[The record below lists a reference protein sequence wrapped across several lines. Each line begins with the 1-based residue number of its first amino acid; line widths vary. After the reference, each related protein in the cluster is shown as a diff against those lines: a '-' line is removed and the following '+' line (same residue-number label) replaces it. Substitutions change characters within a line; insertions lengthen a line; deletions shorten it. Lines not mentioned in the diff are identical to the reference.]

1 MDSRRSQH
9 LYRYLCTQFALAYK
23 GNGAV
28 NDKQTADNLGDEN
41 LRKVVGALFPPPKT
55 PDREAHLP
63 RRITTGELVE
73 ILTHLRWNPSSVS
86 NDAKAPLRLLSR
98 EDVLTALYKLVEL
111 TPEERRALGLPAGDG
126 ITLLQRSLLILQT
139 TGGLENH
146 GMLLK
151 IYKAAI
157 GLDFGRAE
165 DSLQNLQAVNDLI
178 AEVVRD
184 ALPELDTSNLKP
196 RFRPGVYR
204 YNDKETLSKRTKEL
218 THKAQREIRRLIARS
233 GNQQLAGSGDGQAM
247 VNAYIRRYLHP
258 TFVRKLTQTLVT
270 NEELTDQ
277 FPLYLKRITLLPAGP
292 LPFADKQFLDQPVD
306 RELDKHRL
314 DEGPYPSLLNLDLHH
329 LPPRAASQKPS
340 GSQEEPG
347 PMDYELASQEATR
360 VILEFYVKVPEDYKS
375 TIDVYYL
382 TSEDR
387 RRIDFTV
394 SSTGIGGT
402 LSHVIKVINR
412 ALLHDIPCLAEYFP
426 IAHDVTST
434 QTIVQDNAA
443 SPVWAHSLVKLCRR
457 DTLGETLQAF
467 QPESFKEYE
476 EYSFADPLGQGD
488 YCGFDFLLCQAQAAL
503 QSRLD
508 AIRRAGVRPEQ
519 YITEVC
525 QQQERSLVM
534 EEARN
539 CLLGYPFSSL
549 AMIGL
554 VHGKLLP
561 HHHPTQLA
569 TADPDIYFEAY
580 LTIIEALLDEGAYR
594 RALDYLRCLTTLDDL
609 VEQGLEEVP
618 SQHEPL
624 AVFSGTLVIRYLICL
639 AHYYYLCDPEDRA
652 YLYGC
657 PQDANRQ
664 TLVQEAWQILEKA
677 QRHIDLRLRKYV
689 ALNEVSQGTFHP
701 HYLLLSRVSFLRTQL
716 LLFFPDQVPFDKG
729 GSYLPTDE
737 SRSKSAQQRTEE
749 SIHRGR
755 LYLAEKARLY
765 AAASG
770 DSQTYASYAAMQAWI
785 YLIAGFTLNHEA
797 PSGGGRNSTHFGR
810 ISPDSCLAWARRL
823 RDHALIT
830 YAEAGRSA
838 YYQIKEKSGLLKET
852 VDSFGFYDIEKIP
865 AIFEKTRESQAT
877 PTGGEENFLVLDM
890 ALLSVDPAD
899 LPKLSPHHP
908 TRKIYLFGTRACY
921 LFFIRGLWMLCSNVN
936 QEFDLDNSSPETI
949 DWCAKFSHAS
959 RLLHVAWTMAEEG
972 GMVHSSK
979 DSQDGSR
986 HFHISRPF
994 SDTPGLPV
1002 GFSNR
1007 ETDAIRDLY
1016 PQRIGEIA
1024 DLAKVFAVA
1033 GMVLQLFLPQA
1044 KVDRSSR
1051 AIDIDLLLNSLH
1063 SSHNLTH
1070 SPPEN
1075 RRTQRALLKQQNR
1088 YNLHLESYL
1097 GEVAR
1102 RLRQYKR
1109 EALTHN
1115 SVMDTPRDIQQR
1127 RDQLVKQLFSAL
1139 MIKSGN
1145 NGPA

>member
-1 MDSRRSQH
+1 MVDPGQSGVNPQFFPKEESVGYVMVRARETGDMDSRRSQH

-23 GNGAV
+23 ANGVV
-28 NDKQTADNLGDEN
+28 NNQQTANNLGNKE
-41 LRKVVGALFPPPKT
+41 LRKVVGALFPPPGTAGKES
-55 PDREAHLP
+55 DLP
-63 RRITTGELVE
+63 KRITTGELVK
-73 ILTHLRWNPSSVS
+73 ILTRLRKQPSSAS
-86 NDAKAPLRLLSR
+86 NDDQTPLRVLTP
-98 EDVLTALYKLVEL
+98 EDVITTLYKLVEL
-111 TPEERRALGLPAGDG
+111 TREERDALGLPAGDG
-126 ITLLQRSLLILQT
+126 VTLLQRSLLVLQT
-139 TGGLENH
+139 TGWLDNYE
-146 GMLLK
+146 MPLK

-157 GLDFGRAE
+157 GLDFSQTE
-165 DSLQNLQAVNDLI
+165 VPLDNLKDVDSLI

-184 ALPELDTSNLKP
+184 TLPTLDTSNP
-196 RFRPGVYR
+196 RSKLGR
-204 YNDKETLSKRTKEL
+204 YNQTQSTRTQEL
-218 THKAQREIRRLIARS
+218 TRKAQREIRRLLARS
-233 GNQQLAGSGDGQAM
+233 GNQQLAGSGDGLAM
-247 VNAYIRRYLHP
+247 VNAYIRRYLQP
-258 TFVRKLTQTLVT
+258 TFIRKLTQTLVT
-270 NEELTDQ
+270 NEQLTDQ
-277 FPLYLKRITLLPAGP
+277 FPIYLKRITLLPAGP
-292 LPFADKQFLDQPVD
+292 LPFADKQFPDQPLD
-306 RELDKHRL
+306 RDRQ
-314 DEGPYPSLLNLDLHH
+314 DEGPYPPLLNLALHR

-340 GSQEEPG
+340 GLQEEPG

-360 VILEFYVKVPEDYKS
+360 VILEFYVKVPEGYKP

-394 SSTGIGGT
+394 SSTGIGGA

-412 ALLHDIPCLAEYFP
+412 ALLHDIPCLADYFP
-426 IAHDVTST
+426 IAHDLTST
-434 QTIVQDNAA
+434 QVIVRDNVA

-457 DTLGETLQAF
+457 DTLGEALKAF
-467 QPESFKEYE
+467 QREGFKEYE
-476 EYSFADPLGQGD
+476 EFSFADPLGQGD
-488 YCGFDFLLCQAQAAL
+488 YCGFDFLLSQAQAAL

-508 AIRRAGVRPEQ
+508 AIRKAGVRPEH
-519 YITEVC
+519 YITQVC
-525 QQQERSLVM
+525 QQQERALAM
-534 EEARN
+534 EKARN

-554 VHGKLLP
+554 VHSRLLP
-561 HHHPTQLA
+561 PDHPTELA

-594 RALDYLRCLTTLDDL
+594 RALDYLRCLTTLDPL

-639 AHYYYLCDPEDRA
+639 AHYYYLCDPEDKD
-652 YLYGC
+652 YLHGC

-701 HYLLLSRVSFLRTQL
+701 HYLLLSRVLFLRTQL
-716 LLFFPDQVPFDKG
+716 LLFFPYQVPYDEA

-749 SIHRGR
+749 SIHWGR

-770 DSQTYASYAAMQAWI
+770 DSQTYASYAAIQAWI
-785 YLIAGFTLNHEA
+785 YLIAGFTVNHEG
-797 PSGGGRNSTHFGR
+797 PSGGGRNSTHFRR
-810 ISPDSCLAWARRL
+810 ISPDSYLQWARRL

-838 YYQIKEKSGLLKET
+838 YYQIKEKSGLPDDT
-852 VDSFGFYDIEKIP
+852 VDTFGFYEISKIP
-865 AIFEKTRESQAT
+865 AIFEKPRGSES
-877 PTGGEENFLVLDM
+877 PPPGGEETFLVLDM

-908 TRKIYLFGTRACY
+908 TRKIYLFGTQACY

-972 GMVHSSK
+972 GMVHSSR
-979 DSQDGSR
+979 DSEDRSR

-994 SDTPGLPV
+994 SHSSDFPV

-1033 GMVLQLFLPQA
+1033 GMVLQLFLPET
-1044 KVDRSSR
+1044 KVDRSSL
-1051 AIDIDLLLNSLH
+1051 ATDIDLLLNSLH

-1070 SPPEN
+1070 SPP
-1075 RRTQRALLKQQNR
+1075 RKSPYATDIA
-1088 YNLHLESYL
+1088 
-1097 GEVAR
+1097 
-1102 RLRQYKR
+1102 
-1109 EALTHN
+1109 EATKTL
-1115 SVMDTPRDIQQR
+1115 
-1127 RDQLVKQLFSAL
+1127 
-1139 MIKSGN
+1139 
-1145 NGPA
+1145 